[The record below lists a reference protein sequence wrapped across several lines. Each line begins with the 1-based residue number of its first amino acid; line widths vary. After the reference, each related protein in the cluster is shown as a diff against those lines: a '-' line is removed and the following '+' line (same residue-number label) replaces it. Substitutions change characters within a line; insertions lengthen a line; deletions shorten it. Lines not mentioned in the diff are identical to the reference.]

1 MADNCYKNHVKVRRI
16 PTRKYE
22 KQDKVEPSIDKL
34 ILVHS
39 TITLNSTTIQVRK
52 HTNNTK

>member
-1 MADNCYKNHVKVRRI
+1 MADNCYKNHVKVRI
-16 PTRKYE
+16 PTRKCE

-39 TITLNSTTIQVRK
+39 TIILNSTTIQIKK
-52 HTNNTK
+52 HTNNIQ